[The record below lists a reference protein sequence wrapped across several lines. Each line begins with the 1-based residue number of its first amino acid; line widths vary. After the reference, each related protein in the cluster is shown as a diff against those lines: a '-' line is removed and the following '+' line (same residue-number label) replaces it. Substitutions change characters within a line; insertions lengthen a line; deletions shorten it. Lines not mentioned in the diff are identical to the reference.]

1 MWCYINC
8 YAKEVKLYILT
19 ISRDK
24 FLSFKVTA
32 DSSYFRVV
40 IVRTALMKDRTLTW
54 SYYITYDF
62 ISIYCQLRYNKNAIR
77 RTAMWAD
84 VDVAGCAWS

>member
-1 MWCYINC
+1 MCYINC
-8 YAKEVKLYILT
+8 YQTIYILT
-19 ISRDK
+19 IARDK

-62 ISIYCQLRYNKNAIR
+62 ISIYCQLIRYNKNAIR
-77 RTAMWAD
+77 RTAM
-84 VDVAGCAWS
+84 